1 MLQIAVP
8 MSPEGW
14 DEEKQEF
21 VEPTYQMLQLEHSL
35 VSISKWESKWN
46 KSFLSN
52 PNKTTEEV
60 TDYIKC
66 MTITQNV
73 KPEVYDRLS
82 TDNIN
87 QINEYIAA
95 PMTATYFAQDN
106 SKKGGRGESVTAELI
121 YYWMIALNI
130 PFQCEKWH
138 LNRLLTLIRVCNIK
152 NTPPK
157 KRSRK
162 DILSQQAALNQ
173 ARKQKLNT
181 KG

>member
-106 SKKGGRGESVTAELI
+106 SKRGSRGESVTAELI

-157 KRSRK
+157 KRNRR